1 LTTALYCVTL
11 MPVPDALT
19 IIFTSPLP
27 TFILAVLLMGEKPSA
42 VKIVAMTSLLFGV
55 VMVCKPSFIFTNQQV
70 DKHVNPEIYLGITL
84 AILSSIFT
92 GFTNVIASF
101 TKEVNNG
108 VIVFWVA
115 MSALIL
121 SSGLE
126 FVVPGCK
133 ILTLHGS
140 QYTNAQWCVLFGLA
154 LSGLAAYK
162 SMVKSLQMIS
172 PTLVATLRSLE
183 IVLAFGAQSCIDMA
197 PPDPI
202 SSTGAFL
209 VCLGITMSGVATWL
223 STRPR
228 RTGYQQ
234 I

>member
-27 TFILAVLLMGEKPSA
+27 TFILAVLLMGEKPNA
-42 VKIVAMTSLLFGV
+42 VKIVAMASLLFGV

-70 DKHVNPEIYLGITL
+70 DKHVNPQIYLGLTL

-140 QYTNAQWCVLFGLA
+140 QYTNTQWCVLFGLA

-223 STRPR
+223 AARPR